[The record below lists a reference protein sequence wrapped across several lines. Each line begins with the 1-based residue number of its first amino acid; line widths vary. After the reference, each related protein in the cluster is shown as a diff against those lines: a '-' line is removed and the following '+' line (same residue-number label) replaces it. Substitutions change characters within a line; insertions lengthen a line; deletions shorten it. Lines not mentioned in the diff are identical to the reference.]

1 MSKRRILFLLEL
13 MLVICFSGCGSK
25 KETGGKNVTKGS
37 DLSEFVKV
45 DELHSTDANGSRFV
59 AKSIIMFAS
68 INTFIFF
75 LQCFR

>member
-25 KETGGKNVTKGS
+25 KETGGEKVTKGS

-45 DELHSTDANGSRFV
+45 DELHSTDAKF
-59 AKSIIMFAS
+59 
-68 INTFIFF
+68 
-75 LQCFR
+75 